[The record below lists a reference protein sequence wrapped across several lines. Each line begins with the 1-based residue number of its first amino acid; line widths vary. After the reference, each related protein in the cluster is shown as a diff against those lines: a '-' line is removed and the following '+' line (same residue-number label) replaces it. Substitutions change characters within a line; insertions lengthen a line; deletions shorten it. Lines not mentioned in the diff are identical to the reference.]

1 MNDKNSS
8 EKSPSVELISED
20 KSSSNKKSNNPKH
33 DEYII
38 KFNGNGSSDSEHNL
52 ISKKNKTKKNSRMYI
67 PNTERI
73 LYNFEEKKS
82 NNNSRKVEKKQSSF
96 TNIKNKFNNIKKRII
111 PKIIKISDKE
121 SSNKS
126 SSININKCL
135 ICAEKLSDNE
145 KEDNSLSCSHLICN
159 SCYFLYLKEKINNNH
174 IDKITCCQKDCKTI
188 LYNEFIR
195 KKIQQDKELFDKYE
209 KLKKRR
215 QIMLNHNIQLCPIA
229 DCDSYAKK
237 IDKNI
242 FVKCIDNNHEFCFNC
257 LKGWHIGKECDTK
270 IENKSLDEYIK
281 VNDIRRCPKCKIAVQ
296 KNEGCNHIIC
306 SNCKCEFCW
315 LCLSECNYDHF
326 KSGRCVGL
334 LYNNTRCCNNRIINF
349 LYHVLIS
356 FAKFI
361 IFGIGIPFIETY
373 MSFYNHSEKYFV
385 YNDYINILSGI
396 CGVLTLLKFLIFF
409 IPYTFILSFICLFY
423 WEMQEKLFVFEPSK
437 ICDYFIKA
445 HTSCFEKFEK

>member
-52 ISKKNKTKKNSRMYI
+52 ISKKNKTKKNSRMYNPI
-67 PNTERI
+67 TERI
-73 LYNFEEKKS
+73 LYDFEEKKS

-96 TNIKNKFNNIKKRII
+96 TNIKNKFNNIKQRII

-159 SCYFLYLKEKINNNH
+159 SCYFLYLKEKIINNH

-195 KKIQQDKELFDKYE
+195 KKIQQDKELLDKYL
-209 KLKKRR
+209 KLKNRR
-215 QIMLNHNIQLCPIA
+215 QIMLNSNTQLCPIA
-229 DCDSYAKK
+229 GCDSYAKK

-356 FAKFI
+356 FVKFI
-361 IFGIGIPFIETY
+361 LFGIGIPFIEAY
-373 MSFYNHSEKYFV
+373 MSFYNHSEKY
-385 YNDYINILSGI
+385 YNKDYINIISGI
-396 CGVLTLLKFLIFF
+396 CGVLTLLKFFIFF
-409 IPYTFILSFICLFY
+409 IPSTFILSFICLFY
-423 WEMQEKLFVFEPSK
+423 WEMQEYLFVIKPSK
-437 ICDYFIKA
+437 IWDYFIKV
-445 HTSCFEKFEK
+445 HTSCFEKK

>member
-188 LYNEFIR
+188 LYNEFIK
-195 KKIQQDKELFDKYE
+195 KKIQQDKELLDKYL
-209 KLKKRR
+209 KLKNRR
-215 QIMLNHNIQLCPIA
+215 QIMNNHNTQLCPIA
-229 DCDSYAKK
+229 GCNSYAKK

-257 LKGWHIGKECDTK
+257 LKDWHIGKECDTK

-281 VNDIRRCPKCKIAVQ
+281 VNDVRRCPKCKIAIQ

-315 LCLSECNYDHF
+315 LCLSECKYDHF
-326 KSGRCVGL
+326 QSGRCAGL

-356 FAKFI
+356 FA
-361 IFGIGIPFIETY
+361 
-373 MSFYNHSEKYFV
+373 N
-385 YNDYINILSGI
+385 
-396 CGVLTLLKFLIFF
+396 
-409 IPYTFILSFICLFY
+409 FILRNFN
-423 WEMQEKLFVFEPSK
+423 
-437 ICDYFIKA
+437 IKY
-445 HTSCFEKFEK
+445 

>member
-145 KEDNSLSCSHLICN
+145 KEDNSLPCSHLICN
-159 SCYFLYLKEKINNNH
+159 SCYFSYLKEKIINNH

-188 LYNEFIR
+188 LYNEFII
-195 KKIQQDKELFDKYE
+195 KKIQQDKELLNKYE

-281 VNDIRRCPKCKIAVQ
+281 VNDIRQCPKCKIAVQ

-356 FAKFI
+356 FVKFI
-361 IFGIGIPFIETY
+361 LFGIGIPFIEAY
-373 MSFYNHSEKYFV
+373 MSFYNHSEKY
-385 YNDYINILSGI
+385 YNKDYINIISGI
-396 CGVLTLLKFLIFF
+396 CGVLTLLKFFIFF
-409 IPYTFILSFICLFY
+409 IPSTFILSFICLFY
-423 WEMQEKLFVFEPSK
+423 WEMQEYLFVIKPSK
-437 ICDYFIKA
+437 IWDYFIKV
-445 HTSCFEKFEK
+445 HTSCFEKK

>member
-52 ISKKNKTKKNSRMYI
+52 ISKKNKTKTNSRMCV
-67 PNTERI
+67 PVAERI
-73 LYNFEEKKS
+73 LYDFEEKKS
-82 NNNSRKVEKKQSSF
+82 NNNSRKVEKKQSLF

-145 KEDNSLSCSHLICN
+145 KEDNSLSCAHLICN

-188 LYNEFIR
+188 LYNEFIL
-195 KKIQQDKELFDKYE
+195 KKIQQNKELLNKYL
-209 KLKKRR
+209 KLKERR
-215 QIMLNHNIQLCPIA
+215 KIMLNPNTQLCPIA
-229 DCDSYAKK
+229 GCDSYAKK

-257 LKGWHIGKECDTK
+257 LKDWHIGKECDTK

-281 VNDIRRCPKCKIAVQ
+281 VNDVRRCPKCKIAIQ

-356 FAKFI
+356 FVKFI
-361 IFGIGIPFIETY
+361 LFGIGIPFIEAY
-373 MSFYNHSEKYFV
+373 MSFYNHSEKY
-385 YNDYINILSGI
+385 YNKNYINIISGI
-396 CGVLTLLKFLIFF
+396 CGVLTLLKFFIFF
-409 IPYTFILSFICLFY
+409 IPSTFILSFICLFY
-423 WEMQEKLFVFEPSK
+423 WEMQEYLFVIKPSK
-437 ICDYFIKA
+437 IWDYFIKV
-445 HTSCFEKFEK
+445 HTSCFEKK